1 MNQENLRV
9 TVKHFPWNERRQS
22 LEQETA
28 FAAMDPTGSFKS
40 VVWKMCIQIIIYENK
55 KK

>member
-1 MNQENLRV
+1 VLLSSTFRE
-9 TVKHFPWNERRQS
+9 TRRQS